1 MTSLYT
7 WLLFL
12 HLSAVALF
20 LMAHGVSAAAA
31 FVIRGQDGATTR
43 PVLKLSQQSVFLA
56 YPALL
61 VVVVTGV
68 WMGFLGSWWSHVWI
82 WAAIVVF
89 VATMG
94 AMSVLARPYYQAR
107 EAGDA
112 EISNY
117 VAKTRPIVL
126 LWIGLVGLVLL
137 LALMTLKP
145 F

>member
-1 MTSLYT
+1 MTSLYA
-7 WLLFL
+7 WLLFV

-31 FVIRGQDGATTR
+31 FVIRGQGGATTR
-43 PVLKLSQQSVFLA
+43 PVLKLSQQSVVIA

-61 VVVVTGV
+61 VVVITGV
-68 WMGFLGSWWSHVWI
+68 WMGFIGSWWRQGWI
-82 WAAIVVF
+82 WASIVVF

-94 AMSVLARPYYQAR
+94 AMSALARPYYKAR

-112 EISNY
+112 EMETY
-117 VAKTRPIVL
+117 VAQTRPITL
-126 LWIGLVGLVLL
+126 LWIGIAGLL
-137 LALMTLKP
+137 LLIALMTLKP